1 MHKKLLHLH
10 LILLAILGAIPFFT
24 TALAA
29 DHALDASLSEQKPA
43 ILAPYLDYLED
54 PNLSLTL
61 QDVLTA
67 EKAKEFK
74 STAENSDALALGYT
88 RSAYWL
94 RLVLKNTSSKP
105 ADRFIEINYAR
116 LNFVELH
123 SPQADGSYQSVI
135 TGLDL
140 PMSTRSYIN
149 RNFVFLVSVAP
160 KSEQTYYLRV
170 QSVAPINIPAKLW
183 PRREFHSYE
192 RDDYGVQAIYAGSA
206 IAMVIFNLLLFI
218 ALRDSLYL
226 LYVAFI
232 SFMSVSLLSTNGLAK
247 QYLWPDATAW
257 SSILTSVAYSLAFIF
272 LLIFMQ
278 RMIGTYKIV
287 SKINRLVNL
296 FIGLHLIFIVG
307 FIVDLQNFIKPSAF
321 LFLITALLI
330 LWTGLFCSFKKQRG
344 AYFFLAAFAMLVTG
358 IVVVILAN
366 YGILP
371 LNTYTL
377 NALQIGSTFEMLL
390 LALALADRFNQL
402 RREKEKAQKEVL
414 EAHKDLIEG
423 LRESEKNLEQSR
435 DAAESANRAK
445 SAFLANMSHEIR
457 TPMNGIIGMANIMRK
472 GNVSQKQIEQLGKI
486 NTAAEHLLDVINDI
500 LDISKI
506 EAGKLVFEDVQV
518 DVDKLLS
525 NISSMLSDRAL
536 AKGIPLRIES
546 THLPYNLYG
555 DPMRLQQALLNYTTN
570 AFKFTNKGSITLR
583 VIKLQETDDAVIL
596 RFEVEDTG
604 IGIPAQTLPM
614 LFSAFEQADKST
626 TRKYGGT
633 GLGLAITRRL
643 TQLMGGDTGVNSIE
657 GQGSTFWFTASLKK
671 KAVDDA
677 LLKAKSVN
685 AEEVIRQRFQGTSIL
700 VVDDEP
706 LNREV
711 AQEQL
716 EDAGLAVDTANDG
729 NEAVIMARKNQYAA
743 IFMDMQMPHLD
754 GLDATRQIRLLPGYQ
769 HTPIITITGN
779 AFSEDKTRC
788 IEAGMNDFLTKPIYP
803 EVLFATLLRWLEKR
817 SR

>member
-1 MHKKLLHLH
+1 MRKKFLH
-10 LILLAILGAIPFFT
+10 LILPAIFGVFSFISVIN
-24 TALAA
+24 AA
-29 DHALDASLSEQKPA
+29 ENALDASLIDKQPA
-43 ILAPYLDYLED
+43 ILAPYFTYLED
-54 PNLSLTL
+54 PTLSLTL

-67 EKAKEFK
+67 EYAKEFK
-74 STAENSDALALGYT
+74 QTPANADALALGYT
-88 RSAYWL
+88 HSAYWL

-105 ADRFIEINYAR
+105 ADKFIEINYAR

-123 SPQADGSYQSVI
+123 SPLADGSFQSVY
-135 TGLDL
+135 TGLDK
-140 PMSTRSYIN
+140 PMSTRNYIN
-149 RNFVFLVSVAP
+149 RNFVFLVSVPP

-183 PRREFHSYE
+183 PRHKFHSFE
-192 RDDYGVQAIYAGSA
+192 RDDYAVQAIYVGSA

-218 ALRDSLYL
+218 ALRDSMYL

-278 RMIGTYKIV
+278 RMINIKKIV
-287 SKINRLVNL
+287 PKINRTVQI
-296 FIGLHLIFIVG
+296 FIGIHFVFIIG
-307 FIVDLQNFIKPSAF
+307 FILDLQSFIKPSAL
-321 LFLITALLI
+321 LFLVTALLI
-330 LWTGLFCSFKKQRG
+330 LWIGLFCSFKKQRG
-344 AYFFLAAFAMLVTG
+344 AYFFLAAFAMLVNG

-371 LNTYTL
+371 LNTFTL

-414 EAHKDLIEG
+414 EAHQSLIDG
-423 LRESEKNLEQSR
+423 LRESERALEQSR
-435 DAAESANRAK
+435 DTAESANRAK
-445 SAFLANMSHEIR
+445 SSFLANMSHEIR

-472 GNVSQKQIEQLGKI
+472 GNVTQKQIEQLGKI

-506 EAGKLVFEDVQV
+506 EAGKLVFEDVAV

-525 NISSMLSDRAL
+525 NISSMLSDRSV
-536 AKGIPLRIES
+536 AKSIPLRIES
-546 THLPYNLYG
+546 TALPGNLYG

-570 AFKFTNKGSITLR
+570 AFKFTHKGTITLR
-583 VIKLQETDDAVIL
+583 VIKQQETDDTVLL
-596 RFEVEDTG
+596 RFEVKDTG
-604 IGIPAQTLPM
+604 IGIPAKTLPL
-614 LFSAFEQADKST
+614 LFSAFEQADNST

-643 TQLMGGDTGVNSIE
+643 TQLMGGDAGVESTE
-657 GQGSTFWFTASLKK
+657 GKGSTFWFTARLSKRS
-671 KAVDDA
+671 ADDA
-677 LLKAKSVN
+677 LLKEKSVN
-685 AEEVIRQRFQGTSIL
+685 AEEIIRLRFQGTPIL

-716 EDAGLAVDTANDG
+716 EEAGLAVDTANDG
-729 NEAVIMARKNQYAA
+729 LEAVGMAKKTHYAA

-779 AFSEDKTRC
+779 AFSEDKVRC
-788 IEAGMNDFLTKPIYP
+788 LEAGMNDFLTKPIYP
-803 EVLFATLLRWLEKR
+803 ELLFSTLLRWLEKR
-817 SR
+817 SK